1 MKYSEQYK
9 IRWHDTDATL
19 KIRPTQLLAL
29 MQETSN
35 RHIATSGMS
44 LDELRDQKKLGFLLS
59 KTRVEIDRRPAAL
72 EEITVETW
80 TNPSRSFGFNRS
92 FRVLVGDEVV
102 AKADTFWA
110 LVGIEDRA
118 FHKMEETGYVFED
131 EPAVELSL
139 PPRLRIPNDLC
150 LEELGTRHIVYS
162 DIDYNMHMNNTRYA
176 DMLCDFLS
184 LDEVGRLRGFSLS
197 YLHEAAYGHTLRVLS
212 GKRDN
217 SRFFRTTDEEGTVCL
232 EAQLFLKQEE

>member
-1 MKYSEQYK
+1 MKYSEQYQ

-44 LDELRDQKKLGFLLS
+44 LDELREKKKLGFILS
-59 KTRVEIDRRPAAL
+59 KTRVEFLRRPSAL
-72 EEITVETW
+72 ETITVETW

-92 FRVLVGDEVV
+92 FLVRVGEEIV
-102 AKADTFWA
+102 AKADTLWA
-110 LVGIEDRA
+110 LVGVEDRK

-131 EPAVELSL
+131 EPPVELSF
-139 PPRLRIPNDLC
+139 PARFRIPSDLT
-150 LEELGTRHIVYS
+150 LESLGERRIAYS

-176 DMLCDFLS
+176 DMLCDFLP
-184 LDEVGRLRGFSLS
+184 LDEVNALRGFSLS
-197 YLHEAAYGHTLRVLS
+197 YLNEAAYGHTVS
-212 GKRDN
+212 VFCGKQDQIRY
-217 SRFFRTTDEEGTVCL
+217 FRTINEEGTTCL
-232 EAQLFLKQEE
+232 ESQLFFE

>member
-1 MKYSEQYK
+1 MKHLERYQ

-44 LDELRDQKKLGFLLS
+44 LDELRDKKKLGFILS
-59 KTRVEIDRRPAAL
+59 KTRVEILRRPSAL

-92 FRVLVGDEVV
+92 FLVRIGEETV
-102 AKADTFWA
+102 AKADTLWA
-110 LVGIEDRA
+110 LISIEDRQ

-131 EPAVELSL
+131 EAPVELSL
-139 PPRLRIPNDLC
+139 PPRMRIPSDLP
-150 LEELGTRHIVYS
+150 LEELGTRRIVYS
-162 DIDYNMHMNNTRYA
+162 DLDYNMHMNNTRYA
-176 DMLCDFLS
+176 DMLCDFLP
-184 LDEVGRLRGFSLS
+184 LDEIDSLRGFSLS
-197 YLHEAAYGHTLRVLS
+197 YLHEAAYGHTITVLG
-212 GKRDN
+212 GKKDN
-217 SRFFRTTDEEGTVCL
+217 SRYFRTMDDGTVCL
-232 EAQLFLKQEE
+232 EAQLFF

>member
-1 MKYSEQYK
+1 MKYSEQYQ

-44 LDELRDQKKLGFLLS
+44 LDKLRDQKKLGFILS
-59 KTRVEIDRRPAAL
+59 KTRVEIARRPSAN

-92 FRVLVGDEVV
+92 FLVRVKEEVV
-102 AKADTFWA
+102 AKADTLWA
-110 LVGIEDRA
+110 LVGVEDRQ

-131 EPAVELSL
+131 EPALELSM
-139 PPRLRIPNDLC
+139 PPRLKIPNDLC
-150 LEELGTRHIVYS
+150 LEELGTRRIVYS

-176 DMLCDFLS
+176 DMLCDFLP
-184 LDEVGRLRGFSLS
+184 LDETELLRGFSLS
-197 YLHEAAYGHTLRVLS
+197 YLHEAAYGHRITVLS
-212 GKRDN
+212 GKQND
-217 SRFFRTTDEEGTVCL
+217 SRFFRTIDEDGTVCL
-232 EAQLFLKQEE
+232 EAQLFLQKKE